1 MTKLD
6 QKNGNETKSDNFPWD
21 MFKSETVSF
30 FDRKILKYFNDFQNG
45 NFSALRL
52 RLIQTMEMKE
62 NQTFSH
68 EAYSN

>member
-30 FDRKILKYFNDFQNG
+30 FDRKTLKHFNDFQNG